1 MPERDLAL
9 LTEAARLA
17 AEIALRHW
25 RRSPKVWEKP
35 DGQGPVSEAD
45 LEVNAALEQHLRAAR
60 PDYGWLSEESPDDA
74 ARLSTRAQF
83 ILDPIDGTRSFLEGQ
98 PAFAHAL
105 AVAEGGRIT
114 AAVVFLPAQDKLYA
128 ATASGPATLNGQ
140 PIRPRPLAH
149 PAHILTAKSTLAP
162 EHWPGGVPDAER
174 HFRASLAWRLCLVAD
189 GSFDA
194 MLTFRPSWEW
204 DIAAGSLIAS
214 RARATVT
221 DRLGHPLRFN
231 TASAKANGVAVATPS
246 YHAELIARLTP

>member
-9 LTEAARLA
+9 LTEAALLA
-17 AEIALRHW
+17 GEIALRHW

-45 LEVNAALEQHLRAAR
+45 LEVNAALEAHLRAAR
-60 PDYGWLSEESPDDA
+60 PDYGWLSEESPDDPQ
-74 ARLSTRAQF
+74 RLETEAQF
-83 ILDPIDGTRSFLEGQ
+83 ILDPIDGTRSFLEGHT
-98 PAFAHAL
+98 AFAHAL
-105 AVAEGGRIT
+105 AVARGGKIT
-114 AAVVFLPAQDKLYA
+114 AAVVYLPAQDKLYA
-128 ATASGPATLNGQ
+128 ATATGPATLNGA
-140 PIRPRPLAH
+140 PIRPRT
-149 PAHILTAKSTLAP
+149 PAQPPHILTAKTTLSP
-162 EHWPGGVPDAER
+162 EHWPGGVPVAER

-204 DIAAGSLIAS
+204 DIAAGSLIAT
-214 RARATVT
+214 RAGARVS
-221 DRLGHPLRFN
+221 DRTGTALRFN